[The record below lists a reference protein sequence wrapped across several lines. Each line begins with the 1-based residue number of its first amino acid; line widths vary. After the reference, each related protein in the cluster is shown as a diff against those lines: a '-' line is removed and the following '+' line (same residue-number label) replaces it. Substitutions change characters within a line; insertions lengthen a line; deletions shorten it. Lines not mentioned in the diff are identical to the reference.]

1 MSVNLEVSC
10 KTCKYFIRGMKYCS
24 RQQRV
29 INNTNNPPCG
39 GAFFSPKTSGKIV
52 SDNAS
57 NSVLPITHNTPRP
70 TITTPLPN
78 LSTSRSPVLPLYDR
92 LLGISLT
99 KYAPTGISKLD
110 EVLKGGFLRGKTYL
124 IAGETG
130 AGKTIFSL
138 QFLVYGASQL
148 NESGIYL
155 AIDEPAEHVIK
166 GLKSLGWDVRDLIE
180 EGKLLFLDMRTHFSK
195 LYLKDEKR
203 RIEPH
208 ILIDS
213 IIKNIRKLNA
223 KRLVIDPIAPLM
235 YGTKE
240 EDILYTREFLREMVF
255 SLERLEDVTTI
266 MTSEIP
272 TGSNKVSRFGVEEFL
287 ATGIIVLGFKDIRG
301 RVYRT
306 MYVRKARWC
315 PVSPVKLVF
324 DIVEGKGIV
333 IKGYYEDILRAEE
346 GD

>member
-1 MSVNLEVSC
+1 MSITQPV
-10 KTCKYFIRGMKYCS
+10 TCKSCRYFIRGMKYCTK
-24 RQQRV
+24 QQQTLNDV
-29 INNTNNPPCG
+29 NNPLCG
-39 GAFFSPKTSGKIV
+39 GAFFSPKSSEKV
-52 SDNAS
+52 
-57 NSVLPITHNTPRP
+57 
-70 TITTPLPN
+70 
-78 LSTSRSPVLPLYDR
+78 LSTSSMNYTIPYTPQPATHTLTVPRSPTLPSYSR
-92 LLGISLT
+92 IVGVSLT
-99 KYAPTGISKLD
+99 KYAPTGINKLD

-124 IAGETG
+124 VAGETG

-138 QFLVYGASQL
+138 HFLVYGASQL

-155 AIDEPAEHVIK
+155 AIDEPAEHVIR
-166 GLKSLGWDVRDLIE
+166 GLKSLGWDVSELID

-235 YGTKE
+235 YGTKR

-255 SLERLEDVTTI
+255 SLQRLEDVTTI

-272 TGSNKVSRFGVEEFL
+272 TGSNKISRFGVEEFL
-287 ATGIIVLGFKDIRG
+287 ATGIIVLGFEEIKG

-315 PVSPVKLVF
+315 PVPPVKLIF
-324 DIVEGKGIV
+324 DIVEGKGII
-333 IKGYYEDILRAEE
+333 IKGYYEDILRTEE